1 MKCVNCKQTA
11 ENMKEAKSVL
21 DPPSGWVDLMWKLGA
36 YWFWMVG
43 YGFFGFYAKLCKST
57 SLLDY

>member
-21 DPPSGWVDLMWKLGA
+21 DPPSGWADLMWKLGA
-36 YWFWMVG
+36 YRFLIGMVSPVMQ
-43 YGFFGFYAKLCKST
+43 KHVN
-57 SLLDY
+57 